1 MKENTYKPERELDMK
16 FTKVIRSYMEK
27 TLTEKRNIANNAD
40 LETQAYLNRKKRAEN
55 EIQAIID
62 RAQKEAREVLDRYG
76 MDMEARRYG
85 EKEDASKAIIQ
96 FYNQYVR
103 NEKEVNAQRERE
115 SARYKHQADIMEQIE
130 LDCALGADKETFMA
144 MLDKATF

>member
-1 MKENTYKPERELDMK
+1 MK

-27 TLTEKRNIANNAD
+27 TLNEKRIIANNAD
-40 LETQAYLNRKKRAEN
+40 PETQAYLNRKQCAEN
-55 EIQAIID
+55 EIQAIVD
-62 RAQKEAREVLDRYG
+62 EARYKVREVLDRYG
-76 MDMEARRYG
+76 MDMAVRSFG
-85 EKEDASKAIIQ
+85 SMEDATKSIVPFNGSFVK
-96 FYNQYVR
+96 
-103 NEKEVNAQRERE
+103 NEKEAKARSERE

>member
-1 MKENTYKPERELDMK
+1 MK
-16 FTKVIRSYMEK
+16 FTKVIRNYMEK
-27 TLTEKRNIANNAD
+27 VLTEKRCAANKAD
-40 LETQAYLNRKKRAEN
+40 PETQAYLNRKKCAEN
-55 EIQAIID
+55 EIQAVID

-103 NEKEVNAQRERE
+103 DEKEVNAQRERE

-144 MLDKATF
+144 MLDKVTF

>member
-1 MKENTYKPERELDMK
+1 MK

-27 TLTEKRNIANNAD
+27 TLDKKRCAANKVD
-40 LETQAYLNRKKRAEN
+40 PETQAYLNRKQHAED
-55 EIQAIID
+55 EIRAIID
-62 RAQKEAREVLDRYG
+62 RARNEAQEVLDRYG
-76 MDMEARRYG
+76 MDMEVRRYG
-85 EKEDASKAIIQ
+85 EKEEASEAIIQ
-96 FYNQYVR
+96 FCNQYVK
-103 NEKEVNAQRERE
+103 NEKEAKARSERE